1 MKIENTIINQNDNV
15 ELIGDLYLGTD
26 QYGDKSRRLQYREL
40 ALRLIDK
47 YLPEH
52 RRVRPAQ
59 WQLME
64 FVIVNA
70 IDEAF
75 QTDKKYGRCSGVRM
89 VLNSMAIQL
98 DVPYIKIYNDP
109 DLPEF
114 MKGYQPIPGL
124 P

>member
-1 MKIENTIINQNDNV
+1 MKIENTIINQNDNA
-15 ELIGDLYLGTD
+15 ELIGDLYLGSD

-75 QTDKKYGRCSGVRM
+75 QAHKKYGRCSGV
-89 VLNSMAIQL
+89 SMWLDSIAINL
-98 DVPYIKIYNDP
+98 ETPYIKIYNDP
-109 DLPEF
+109 DIPEF
-114 MKGYQPIPGL
+114 LKSDTKF
-124 P
+124 

>member
-75 QTDKKYGRCSGVRM
+75 QTDKKYGRCSGVASW
-89 VLNSMAIQL
+89 LNSIAIQL

-114 MKGYQPIPGL
+114 LQGYQQITGL